1 MLQNTVTVAISFI
14 VRVFK
19 QLSFIMAYLE
29 RTYKVTYACDYLDPN
44 PTVKTFDDF
53 DEMQDW
59 LTEEVQSRLDFY
71 VQHSPYTVS
80 EDDLKSQEEI
90 EYSLVRIEEV

>member
-14 VRVFK
+14 VRVFT

-90 EYSLVRIEEV
+90 EYSLVKIEEV

>member
-1 MLQNTVTVAISFI
+1 MLQNTVTVAISPI

>member
-1 MLQNTVTVAISFI
+1 MLSIITKYCISINI
-14 VRVFK
+14 VYSKDV
-19 QLSFIMAYLE
+19 QTTIFIMF
-29 RTYKVTYACDYLDPN
+29 RNYKVTYACDSLDSN
-44 PTVKTFDDF
+44 PIVKTFDDF

-80 EDDLKSQEEI
+80 EDDLKGQEEI
-90 EYSLVRIEEV
+90 EYSLVKIEEV

>member
-1 MLQNTVTVAISFI
+1 MLQNTVIVLISFI

>member
-1 MLQNTVTVAISFI
+1 MT
-14 VRVFK
+14 
-19 QLSFIMAYLE
+19 YLE
-29 RTYKVTYACDYLDPN
+29 RTYKVTYACDYLDSN

-80 EDDLKSQEEI
+80 EDDLKGQEEI
-90 EYSLVRIEEV
+90 EYSLVRIEEI